1 MIKLLEHCLYVPI
14 IKEIIFLPRID
25 MLNNNVYYFIIIKKM
40 IITKHVEDKH
50 SVYDNNKKTYKSK
63 YTI

>member
-1 MIKLLEHCLYVPI
+1 
-14 IKEIIFLPRID
+14 
-25 MLNNNVYYFIIIKKM
+25 MLNNNVYYFIIIKKT

-50 SVYDNNKKTYKSK
+50 NVYDNNKKTYKSK